1 MDKKSIILIGGGGH
15 CKSCIDV
22 IEQEGKYTIEGIVD
36 LPKKNGQSVLGYPI
50 IASDEDLE
58 SLSKKYENFL
68 ITLGQI
74 KSAERRKALFSILKR
89 LNVTLPVIISPN
101 AYISPHASIKDGTII
116 MHKVVINVNAVIGEN
131 CIINTTALIEH
142 DAEIGNYCHISTGA
156 IVNGCVKIGDETFFG
171 SGAVSKED
179 IEILP
184 NSFIKANSIVK

>member
-1 MDKKSIILIGGGGH
+1 MNKKSLILVGGGGH

-22 IEQEGKYTIEGIVD
+22 IEQEGKYQIVGIVD
-36 LPKKNGQSVLGYPI
+36 LPEKIGQSILGYPI
-50 IASDEDLE
+50 IATDKDLK

-74 KSAERRKALFSILKR
+74 KSAERRKALFSILKK
-89 LNVTLPVIISPN
+89 LNVTLPVVISPN
-101 AYISPHASIKDGTII
+101 AYISPHTSIKEGTII
-116 MHKVVINVNAVIGEN
+116 MHKVVINANAVIGEN
-131 CIINTTALIEH
+131 CIINTKALVEH
-142 DAEIGNYCHISTGA
+142 DTEIGNHCHISTGA

-179 IEILP
+179 IEIPP